1 MQGWW
6 QLWVMLGLDP
16 EPWQGWIHS
25 GGVCP
30 RLELLC
36 AAFKRSRSDARGDPV
51 LPHPFPSCEELG
63 G

>member
-16 EPWQGWIHS
+16 EPWQGWICS

-30 RLELLC
+30 GLELLC
-36 AAFKRSRSDARGDPV
+36 AAFKA
-51 LPHPFPSCEELG
+51 G
-63 G
+63 GCGVWVNQSSAGGAASL